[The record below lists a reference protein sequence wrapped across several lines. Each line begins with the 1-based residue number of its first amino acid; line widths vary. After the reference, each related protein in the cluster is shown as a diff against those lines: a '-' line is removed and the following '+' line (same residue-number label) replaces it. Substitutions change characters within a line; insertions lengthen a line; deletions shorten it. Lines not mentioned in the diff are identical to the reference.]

1 MQLSWS
7 KEWHSHDYHAQQP
20 TQTHAQWGT
29 WMHHDTYLHQ
39 RRQNDARG
47 VQTHKH
53 LHRLHKANLTTAR
66 CCVFSLR
73 SLAGRMDTHT
83 HTQSSCTAESN
94 KGVSHQ
100 SKLPRHLDLQCERKM
115 FHFGTF
121 LDFFFIS
128 LQHLIQHS
136 KRLVTLMSILISS
149 NKNRCGSCCGSS
161 VVSKCVQLIV

>member
-1 MQLSWS
+1 MKGNRLSTQLSWS
-7 KEWHSHDYHAQQP
+7 KESHSHDYHAQQP

-83 HTQSSCTAESN
+83 HT
-94 KGVSHQ
+94 
-100 SKLPRHLDLQCERKM
+100 
-115 FHFGTF
+115 
-121 LDFFFIS
+121 
-128 LQHLIQHS
+128 HS
-136 KRLVTLMSILISS
+136 KQLHSRIQQ
-149 NKNRCGSCCGSS
+149 GSKSS
-161 VVSKCVQLIV
+161 VEAPTPFRPAVWEKNVSFWHIFRLFFHLSPTFNTALKEACNSNVDFNFFK